1 MMKTPLE
8 IHCEKDIQL
17 STGLE
22 NDLRARIDKMDQHCN
37 GQLIHC
43 RAHVGQGTNAHHNT
57 GSYDFRLTV
66 DVSGAELAASKQ
78 DPDLHVAMRQ
88 ACKAMLR
95 QIDEHWAKIKHREG
109 SETIRTEVPD
119 LGA

>member
-1 MMKTPLE
+1 MKTPLE
-8 IHCEKDIQL
+8 IHCEKDVQL
-17 STGLE
+17 GTELE
-22 NDLRARIDKMDQHCN
+22 EDLRARIAKMDQHCN

-43 RAHVGQGTNAHHNT
+43 RVHVGQGTNTHHTT

-95 QIDEHWAKIKHREG
+95 QLDEHWAKIKHRAG
-109 SETIRTEVPD
+109 AETIRTETTD